1 MGKVSQNQSKYTVK
15 AKLESKGRVEKP
27 DVVGAIFG
35 QTEGILG
42 EDLDLRE
49 LQERGRVGRIDV
61 NVGEE
66 NGRSVAE
73 IEIPSSLDSADTA
86 LVGAALETI
95 ERVGPTEATIEVEE
109 IKDERTSK
117 REYIVDRAKELMNE
131 MQDEKP
137 ETNKISSEIKQ
148 ELRTEQITEFY
159 SFRAGPEAEISE
171 EVILVEGK
179 ADLLNLL
186 KHGVKN
192 CVALGG
198 TDIPDE
204 IEKIGGEKKITVFL
218 DGDRGGD
225 LILKELKDSIEPDYI
240 CRAPEKKEVEELGK
254 EKIYEAL
261 RDKSKPKFA
270 DDKVGKKEVAESDK

>member
-1 MGKVSQNQSKYTVK
+1 VGKVSQDQAKYTIK
-15 AKLESKGRVEKP
+15 ARLESKGVVEKP
-27 DVVGAIFG
+27 DVIGAIFG
-35 QTEGILG
+35 RTEGILG

-49 LQERGRVGRIDV
+49 LQERGRIGRIDAEI
-61 NVGEE
+61 GEE
-66 NGRSVAE
+66 EGQTVAE

-86 LVGAALETI
+86 LIAASLETI
-95 ERVGPTEATIEVEE
+95 ERVGPTGAEIEVEE

-117 REYIVDRAKELMNE
+117 REYIVDRAKELMNQ

-137 ETNKISSEIKQ
+137 GKQQISDEIKQ
-148 ELRTEQITEFY
+148 EIRTEQITELHGLD
-159 SFRAGPEAEISE
+159 AGPEAETAE
-171 EVILVEGK
+171 EIILVEGK

-198 TDIPDE
+198 TDVPEE
-204 IEKIGGEKKITVFL
+204 IEKIAGKKEVTVFL

-225 LILKELKDSIEPDYI
+225 LILKELQQEVEIEYV

-254 EKIYEAL
+254 EKVFEAL
-261 RDKSKPKFA
+261 RDKSEPRFES
-270 DDKVGKKEVAESDK
+270 VEEVAESDK